1 MIRLNVDMIIRER
14 KINLKILTKE
24 DIKFDEDHM
33 YIASHTNLYENL
45 QENLSEAEFN
55 IYMSHLVFLEHS
67 LEHDLVNE
75 EDQVFTFVE
84 LEDVIRVSNTS
95 LETAEDLYENLLEKG
110 YIREDMVE
118 DRLAKYFLY

>member
-1 MIRLNVDMIIRER
+1 MIIRER

-24 DIKFDEDHM
+24 EIKFDEDNM

-75 EDQVFTFVE
+75 EDQPYTLVE
-84 LEDVIRVSNTS
+84 LEDVIAVANTS
-95 LETAEDLYENLLEKG
+95 LEIAEDLYDDLVEKG
-110 YIREDMVE
+110 YIKEETVE
-118 DRLAKYFLY
+118 GRLAKYFLY